1 MRYDDIEQLAPWCAL
16 NKIFGF
22 TPALGLRL
30 AEHFGGASE
39 VFLADKDELALILK
53 PGSIYWSKINQD
65 TVSEVCH
72 ELQKLEKENCRF
84 LCIADERFPEL
95 LKDCHDAPAGLYIKS
110 DSPPEEIFNRHTA
123 IGVIGTRDITSY
135 GTEWCTKIVAAFGRA
150 EVKPMI
156 VSGLA
161 LGTDITAHNAALDNG
176 LPTIAVLPTGIDTV
190 YPFRHGW
197 AADKI
202 AGSPGS
208 ALVTDY
214 PPGTVPKAI
223 NFLRRNRIIAG
234 LSDAVILIESRTKGG
249 GLMTC
254 KLAYSYNRDVF
265 ALPGRIDDT
274 CSGGCNSLIREK
286 MAEPVIDIDT
296 LVSALGL
303 GHAAAAGITDIKT
316 YTFRRYLHETGY
328 ATATALAT
336 IAETIRKNRDATDED
351 ISALTGMDYGDVA
364 ELTGRLACDGLI
376 TSGLMGNYAINP
388 AILA

>member
-65 TVSEVCH
+65 TVYEVCL

-95 LKDCHDAPAGLYIKS
+95 LKDCHDAPTGLYIKS
-110 DSPPEEIFNRHTA
+110 DTPPEEIFNRRTA

-234 LSDAVILIESRTKGG
+234 LSDAVVLIESRTKGG

-274 CSGGCNSLIREK
+274 YSGGCNSLIREK

-351 ISALTGMDYGDVA
+351 ISALTGMDFGDVA

-376 TSGLMGNYAINP
+376 TSGLLGNYAINP

>member
-22 TPALGLRL
+22 NPALGLRL

-65 TVSEVCH
+65 TVSEVCL

-110 DSPPEEIFNRHTA
+110 DTPPEEIFNRRTA

-202 AGSPGS
+202 AGDGAEGHQLPQAKQDHSRAVRCRDSHRIPH
-208 ALVTDY
+208 
-214 PPGTVPKAI
+214 K
-223 NFLRRNRIIAG
+223 RRRPH
-234 LSDAVILIESRTKGG
+234 D
-249 GLMTC
+249 MQ
-254 KLAYSYNRDVF
+254 
-265 ALPGRIDDT
+265 
-274 CSGGCNSLIREK
+274 
-286 MAEPVIDIDT
+286 
-296 LVSALGL
+296 
-303 GHAAAAGITDIKT
+303 AGIFIQQG
-316 YTFRRYLHETGY
+316 RVCPAG
-328 ATATALAT
+328 
-336 IAETIRKNRDATDED
+336 ED
-351 ISALTGMDYGDVA
+351 
-364 ELTGRLACDGLI
+364 
-376 TSGLMGNYAINP
+376 
-388 AILA
+388 

>member
-1 MRYDDIEQLAPWCAL
+1 MRYDSIEQIAPWCAL

-22 TPALGLRL
+22 NPALGLRL
-30 AEHFGGASE
+30 AEHFGGAGE
-39 VFLADKDELALILK
+39 VFRADKDELALTLK
-53 PGSIYWSKINQD
+53 PNSIYWPKINRD
-65 TVSEVCH
+65 SVAEAGL
-72 ELQKLEKENCRF
+72 ELQKLEKDNCRF
-84 LCIADERFPEL
+84 LCIADERYPEL
-95 LKDCHDAPAGLYIKS
+95 LRDCHDAPAGLYIKS
-110 DSPPEEIFNRHTA
+110 STPPEEVFNKRTA

-135 GTEWCTKIVAAFGRA
+135 GTEWCTKIVAAFSRA
-150 EVKPMI
+150 ETKPMI

-197 AADKI
+197 AAEKI
-202 AGSPGS
+202 ADSPGS

-234 LSDAVILIESRTKGG
+234 LSESVILIESRTKGG

-254 KLAYSYNRDVF
+254 RLAYSYNRGVF

-296 LVSALGL
+296 LVSELGL
-303 GHAAAAGITDIKT
+303 GHAAAAGITDIRT

-328 ATATALAT
+328 TTATSLAT
-336 IAETIRKNRDATDED
+336 IAETIRKNRDMTDED
-351 ISALTGMDYGDVA
+351 ISALTGIDYGDVV
-364 ELTGRLACDGLI
+364 ELTGRLACDGII
-376 TSGLMGNYAINP
+376 TSGLLGNYTIDP
-388 AILA
+388 AILS

>member
-22 TPALGLRL
+22 NPALGLRL
-30 AEHFGGASE
+30 AEHFGGASG

-65 TVSEVCH
+65 TVSEVCL

-110 DSPPEEIFNRHTA
+110 DTPPEEIFNRRTA

-303 GHAAAAGITDIKT
+303 GHAAASGITDIKT

-336 IAETIRKNRDATDED
+336 IAETIQKNRDATDED

-364 ELTGRLACDGLI
+364 ELTGRLAYDGLI
-376 TSGLMGNYAINP
+376 TSGVLGNYAINP

>member
-22 TPALGLRL
+22 NPALGLRL
-30 AEHFGGASE
+30 AEHFGGTSE

-53 PGSIYWSKINQD
+53 PGSIYWSKIDQD
-65 TVSEVCH
+65 TVSEVCL

-110 DSPPEEIFNRHTA
+110 DSPPEEIFNRRTA

-265 ALPGRIDDT
+265 ALPGRIDDA

-303 GHAAAAGITDIKT
+303 GHATAAGITDIKT

-328 ATATALAT
+328 ATASALAT

-376 TSGLMGNYAINP
+376 TSGLLGNYAINP

>member
-22 TPALGLRL
+22 TPALGLKL

-53 PGSIYWSKINQD
+53 PGSIYWSQINQD
-65 TVSEVCH
+65 TVSEVCL

-110 DSPPEEIFNRHTA
+110 DTPPEEIFNRHTA

-150 EVKPMI
+150 EVNPMI

-351 ISALTGMDYGDVA
+351 ISALTGMDFGDVA

-376 TSGLMGNYAINP
+376 TSGLLGNYAINP